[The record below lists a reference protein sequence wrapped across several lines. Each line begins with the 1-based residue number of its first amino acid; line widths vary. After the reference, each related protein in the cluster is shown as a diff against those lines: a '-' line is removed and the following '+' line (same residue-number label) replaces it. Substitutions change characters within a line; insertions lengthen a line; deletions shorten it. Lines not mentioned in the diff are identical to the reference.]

1 MELGTATRLLVATGN
16 PGKLKEYNDL
26 LRDLPLE
33 VTSLEQ
39 VGISAG
45 LEEVGSSFEEN
56 ARDKAR
62 AYAALSGLLTLADD
76 SGLEVD
82 ALGGAPGVKSAR
94 YGGPGLS
101 DEQRVGLLLKNL
113 KGVQWDDRSGRF
125 RCVIA
130 MAWPS
135 GRVETVSGTV
145 EGIIQYEPKGTG
157 GFGYDP
163 VFYLPHLERTTAEL
177 SLEEKNGFS
186 HRGKAARKAVE
197 LLRSVLELGPALPNG

>member
-1 MELGTATRLLVATGN
+1 MELGTATRLLAATGN

-45 LEEVGSSFEEN
+45 LEEVASSFEEN

-76 SGLEVD
+76 SGLEVY
-82 ALGGAPGVKSAR
+82 ALEGAPGVKSAR

-145 EGIIQYEPKGTG
+145 EGIIQHEPKGTG

-177 SLEEKNGFS
+177 SLEEKNGLS

-197 LLRSVLELGPALPNG
+197 LLRSVLLLGPALPNG